1 MLGHPWN
8 DRTAYSMWTNQVAVV
23 TGASRGIGRAI
34 ALSLANRG
42 AAVCVNYAERADA
55 AEQVVR
61 EIKAAGGRAMTAGAD
76 VADSA
81 SVQAIIEHAEA
92 QLGPVTILVNNAG
105 MLYQATLET
114 LDYNHFD
121 RMRRINADGII
132 HTTRAVMAGMRA
144 RRYGRIVNLTSI
156 AAIGATLPG
165 NAFYAATK
173 AEAAMLT
180 RRFAIELGS
189 EGITV
194 NAVAPGFI
202 RTDMT
207 EGRLR
212 GSEWDSVE
220 RHVRD
225 RTIMKRI
232 GEPEDIANAVV
243 FLAAPEAGWVTAQML
258 IVDGGR
264 TDYLG
269 HG

>member
-1 MLGHPWN
+1 
-8 DRTAYSMWTNQVAVV
+8 MWKNQVAVV

-34 ALSLANRG
+34 ALSLANLG
-42 AAVCVNYAERADA
+42 AAVCVNYSERADA

-61 EIKAAGGRAMTAGAD
+61 EIKAAGGHAVTAGAD
-76 VADSA
+76 VADFA
-81 SVQAIIEHAEA
+81 SVKTMIEHIEAE
-92 QLGPVTILVNNAG
+92 LGPITVLVNNAG
-105 MLYQATLET
+105 VLYQATLET
-114 LDYNHFD
+114 LDYNQFD
-121 RMRRINADGII
+121 RMRRINADAII

-144 RRYGRIVNLTSI
+144 RQYGRIVNLTSV

-173 AEAAMLT
+173 SEAAMLT

-212 GSEWDSVE
+212 GAEWDSIE
-220 RHVRD
+220 KHVRE
-225 RTIMKRI
+225 RTIMRCI

-264 TDYLG
+264 MDYLG